1 MNVGERIKKYRTGK
15 MSRDELAEKL
25 GVGHSS
31 IANYEQNTREPNF
44 ERLEKIS
51 DILGISLKE
60 LLFDE
65 PENIGI
71 EYKLKELSKLKRLIR
86 KDIGKELNT
95 CGKSIFYLKN
105 NKRVPIVKT
114 VTSGIVSSENKERMD
129 SMSIEDEIKALNEKF
144 CNLNK
149 KTQIEREEYQN
160 KLKEIGDIPI
170 ETKPFIDVDKY
181 DTEIAERT
189 LKDITDMFK
198 IASVFQD
205 KLVKRLLISESS
217 FKIGEIIK
225 QLRLEKGLTQKK
237 LAEMTNISEI
247 SIRKY
252 ENGERKP
259 KIEVLQKLADA
270 LEISLNQLMENE
282 KKEYFL
288 GLGETI
294 KKLRKYEK
302 LTQIQLANKVGI
314 GVASIQRYERNEL
327 QPNIETLK
335 NIAKALN
342 VSINVLTGATEFI
355 SKSLE
360 DYSTDELLE
369 EIKKRMLKGENN
381 NGNTF

>member
-1 MNVGERIKKYRTGK
+1 
-15 MSRDELAEKL
+15 
-25 GVGHSS
+25 
-31 IANYEQNTREPNF
+31 
-44 ERLEKIS
+44 
-51 DILGISLKE
+51 
-60 LLFDE
+60 
-65 PENIGI
+65 
-71 EYKLKELSKLKRLIR
+71 LKRLIR